1 MGPRLTWPQAV
12 VAAAVLFVIGALVYA
27 GKDTGALVTSGLAI
41 LGALGMIV
49 KQGTEVKERADAV
62 QQQTNGN
69 TRELLAII
77 RSQQEQIA
85 ELSRGHQDD
94 LKQLGLTMAA
104 MQPAQIVAA
113 GPLPVAPD
121 DPNSASLIR

>member
-1 MGPRLTWPQAV
+1 MKNLNWPQAV

-41 LGALGMIV
+41 LGALGLIV

-69 TRELLAII
+69 TKELLAII
-77 RSQQEQIA
+77 RAQQDQIA

-94 LKQLGLTMAA
+94 LKQLGLRMAD
-104 MQPAQIVAA
+104 MQPAPILAA
-113 GPLPVAPD
+113 VPLP
-121 DPNSASLIR
+121 ASIDER